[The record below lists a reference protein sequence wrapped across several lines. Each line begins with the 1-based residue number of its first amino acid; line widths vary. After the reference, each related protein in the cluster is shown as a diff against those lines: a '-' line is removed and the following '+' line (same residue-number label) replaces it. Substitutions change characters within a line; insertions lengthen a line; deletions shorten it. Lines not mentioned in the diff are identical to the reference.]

1 MGWVPPPIE
10 TAHLPR
16 EGTPAAEAPTR
27 GLVVNRRTVLGAA
40 VAGGAGVAAI
50 RLLGLDG
57 ALERLVGGART
68 AGGRGDWVSPLAAE
82 KARVNQ
88 LLRRATF
95 GATPDQLERAVADGF
110 GKTVDRL
117 LETSPEKP
125 PDFTLTNGFAV
136 NVANLELWWVDHMLK
151 TSTPFAER
159 MTLFWHNHFTSD
171 FRKVGAQTPF
181 IYWQNLTWRDMA
193 MTDLRSM
200 LTRVTADPAMLR
212 YLDLATST
220 GPAPNENYARELMEL
235 FTMGVG
241 SYGENDV
248 RAAAKALAGWTLPR
262 PTGSVE
268 QTLDTANKVA
278 RRYPTYAAPATGVF
292 APRRA
297 YRGAPFK
304 FFGRTQQW
312 NTKKV
317 LDQILAQPA
326 TAVFIARKVAQH
338 FVSGSPDDA
347 YVRRL
352 ADRLRSSKYDMKT
365 LMCEV
370 FTSPEFAADQSY
382 RALVKSPAEFMV
394 HVLKALQAPQLA
406 RLAVVSAH
414 DMGQVLFDPPDV
426 GGWPNN
432 DAWISSN
439 TVVARVN
446 FVSAVLSQ
454 LRSLP
459 SAAQVPGHLDGILST
474 ATAAHLDQAADDH
487 ARWFLAL
494 VSPEFQLM

>member
-1 MGWVPPPIE
+1 MSIAGPIDPTQVE
-10 TAHLPR
+10 NPHPEASRRGPR
-16 EGTPAAEAPTR
+16 
-27 GLVVNRRTVLGAA
+27 VNRRTVLGAA
-40 VAGGAGVAAI
+40 VAGGAGVAAV
-50 RLLGLDG
+50 RLLGVDQ
-57 ALERLVGGART
+57 AVERLIGGT
-68 AGGRGDWVSPLAAE
+68 ATAVGGRGDWVSPLAAE

-95 GATPDQLERAVADGF
+95 GATSDELERAFSEGF
-110 GKTVDRL
+110 GRTVDRL

-125 PDFTLTNGFAV
+125 PGFTLTNGFAV

-151 TSTPFAER
+151 TATPFAER

-171 FRKVGAQTPF
+171 FRKVGIQTPF

-200 LTRVTADPAMLR
+200 LRRVTADPAMLR

-220 GPAPNENYARELMEL
+220 GAAPNENYSRELMEL

-241 SYGENDV
+241 HYSEDDV
-248 RAAAKALAGWTLPR
+248 RAAAKGLAGWTLPR

-278 RRYPTYAAPATGVF
+278 RRYPTYAAQAAGVF

-297 YRGAPFK
+297 YQGAPVK
-304 FFGRTQQW
+304 FLGKTQQW
-312 NTKKV
+312 STDKV

-326 TAVFIARKVAQH
+326 TAVFLARKVAEH
-338 FVSGSPDDA
+338 FVSSRPDDS

-352 ADRLRSSKYDMKT
+352 ADRFRSSRYDMKT
-365 LMCEV
+365 LMREV

-382 RALVKSPAEFMV
+382 RALVKSPTELMV
-394 HVLKALQAPQLA
+394 HVLKALQASQLA
-406 RLAVVSAH
+406 RLAVASAH

-454 LRSLP
+454 LHSIP
-459 SAAQVPGHLDGILST
+459 SGAQAPAHLDGIFSA
-474 ATAAHLDQAADDH
+474 ATAGHLNQATDDH

-494 VSPEFQLM
+494 ASPEFQLK